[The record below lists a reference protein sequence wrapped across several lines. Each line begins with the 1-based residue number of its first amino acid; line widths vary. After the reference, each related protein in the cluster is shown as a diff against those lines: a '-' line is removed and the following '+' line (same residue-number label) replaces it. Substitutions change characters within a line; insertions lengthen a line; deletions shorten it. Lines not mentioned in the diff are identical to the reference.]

1 MVRRLEEWKEEKD
14 DLKVHYRRMER
25 RLEEWKED

>member
-1 MVRRLEEWKEEKD
+1 MRRLEEGKEEKD